1 MKKYVRYIVC
11 FPFTLIKFC
20 LIKLFHMNG
29 FHFHPL
35 ELFAINSEM
44 AIGNAAKVTIGRL
57 VRCQSNVRI
66 RARKNAVLRIGDNT
80 AFNNGCVVTC
90 HYNVYIGSGVE
101 FGQNVLIYDHDHDF
115 RAEGGI
121 KAKKY
126 KYGAVSIGD
135 NCWIGANTVILRG
148 TSIGNNSVVGAG
160 CVIKG
165 HYPENSVIVQKRETT
180 VINYKMVDK

>member
-20 LIKLFHMNG
+20 CIKIFHING
-29 FHFHPL
+29 FMFYPL

-44 AIGNAAKVTIGRL
+44 SIGKHAKVTLGKY

-66 RARKNAVLRIGDNT
+66 RARKNATLRIGDNT
-80 AFNNGCVVTC
+80 AFNNGCIVTC
-90 HYNVYIGSGVE
+90 RYNVEIGSGVV

-115 RAEGGI
+115 RTEGGV

-126 KYGAVSIGD
+126 KYGQVKIGD
-135 NCWIGANTVILRG
+135 NSWIGANTVILRG
-148 TSIGNNSVVGAG
+148 TTIGKNCVVGAG
-160 CVIKG
+160 SVLNG
-165 HYPENSVIVQKRETT
+165 NYPDNSVIVQKRETVVT
-180 VINYKMVDK
+180 GY